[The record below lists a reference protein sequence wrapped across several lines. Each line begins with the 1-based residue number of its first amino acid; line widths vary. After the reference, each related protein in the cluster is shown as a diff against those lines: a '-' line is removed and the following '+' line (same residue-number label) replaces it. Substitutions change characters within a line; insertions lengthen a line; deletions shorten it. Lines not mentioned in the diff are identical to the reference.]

1 MVLHRRGQEPETI
14 SRPPLGTGYSHELI
28 EVTERVRAGDTES
41 AIMPLRDTLAVQH
54 ILNEASERLGVN
66 HTEDSSLLAP
76 LGVTYSD
83 VALAADDATSR

>member
-1 MVLHRRGQEPETI
+1 
-14 SRPPLGTGYSHELI
+14 
-28 EVTERVRAGDTES
+28 
-41 AIMPLRDTLAVQH
+41 MPLRDTLAVQH